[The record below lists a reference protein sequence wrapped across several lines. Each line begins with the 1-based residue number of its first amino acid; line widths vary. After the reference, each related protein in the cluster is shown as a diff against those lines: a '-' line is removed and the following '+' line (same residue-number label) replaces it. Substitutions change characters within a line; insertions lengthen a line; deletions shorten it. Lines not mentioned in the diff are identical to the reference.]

1 MGGIDPKTV
10 LLMTGTLGGVMAL
23 VLYLLRRSY
32 LPAVMGIGFWA
43 LSLAMT
49 FVAGTLFST
58 TGTLPVPVSTTLPS
72 MMLYLS
78 PYVSLLGTQRF
89 FGATSKHLPWALLI
103 APAALAS
110 MWFTYGDPDYGA
122 RLQLSSSV
130 LFILCAAHV
139 RLMWRHGRHTLAG
152 RIALGVLACSGA
164 VQALRFVSTLIYPAG
179 LNAMDAS
186 PQNVAYLVTFSFTIV
201 LISIS
206 HVLLVNDRLRGE
218 LEHAAT
224 HDSLTDAYTRRYMG
238 EALQRELVRCQR
250 HGRVMS
256 LMLMDID
263 HFKAVNDV
271 SGHLAGDRVLIEF
284 VARTNA
290 LLRADDMLGRYGGE
304 EFVVLLPET
313 PLDVAQL
320 VAERVRAAMAGQP
333 GPTVSIGVT
342 TSLGAGDSVD
352 ALLARAD
359 AAMYR
364 AKALGRNRVES
375 V

>member
-89 FGATSKHLPWALLI
+89 FGATSKHL
-103 APAALAS
+103 
-110 MWFTYGDPDYGA
+110 
-122 RLQLSSSV
+122 
-130 LFILCAAHV
+130 
-139 RLMWRHGRHTLAG
+139 
-152 RIALGVLACSGA
+152 SGA

-206 HVLLVNDRLRGE
+206 HVLLVN
-218 LEHAAT
+218 
-224 HDSLTDAYTRRYMG
+224 
-238 EALQRELVRCQR
+238 
-250 HGRVMS
+250 
-256 LMLMDID
+256 
-263 HFKAVNDV
+263 
-271 SGHLAGDRVLIEF
+271 
-284 VARTNA
+284 
-290 LLRADDMLGRYGGE
+290 MLGRYGGE

>member
-10 LLMTGTLGGVMAL
+10 LLMTGTLGGVMAM

-43 LSLAMT
+43 VSLAMT

-58 TGTLPVPVSTTLPS
+58 TGKLPVPVSTTLPS
-72 MMLYLS
+72 MMLYLA

-89 FGATSKHLPWALLI
+89 FGAPSNHLPWALLI
-103 APAALAS
+103 GPAALTS

-130 LFILCAAHV
+130 LVLLCAAHV

-152 RIALGVLACSGA
+152 RIALAVLVCSGA
-164 VQALRFVSTLIYPAG
+164 VQALRFASTLVYPAG
-179 LNAMDAS
+179 QNAMDAS

-201 LISIS
+201 LFAIS
-206 HVLLVNDRLRGE
+206 HVLLVNDRLRSE

-238 EALQRELVRCQR
+238 EALQHELARCQR
-250 HGRVMS
+250 HNRVMS

-263 HFKAVNDV
+263 HFKAVNDA

-284 VARTNA
+284 VAKTNA
-290 LLRADDMLGRYGGE
+290 LLRADDLLGRYGGE

-313 PLDVAQL
+313 PLEVAQV

-342 TSLGAGDSVD
+342 TSLVKGDSVD